1 MVPWM
6 EPLPPIWA
14 RAVAGSTTRASA
26 NDEIPNRRIMDV
38 LLPPC
43 ARPAAARKPELR
55 GGPER
60 AAAAMSCLS
69 GRSLA

>member
-1 MVPWM
+1 MEPWM

-38 LLPPC
+38 LLPLRTR
-43 ARPAAARKPELR
+43 RPAPK
-55 GGPER
+55 R

-69 GRSLA
+69 GGSLA